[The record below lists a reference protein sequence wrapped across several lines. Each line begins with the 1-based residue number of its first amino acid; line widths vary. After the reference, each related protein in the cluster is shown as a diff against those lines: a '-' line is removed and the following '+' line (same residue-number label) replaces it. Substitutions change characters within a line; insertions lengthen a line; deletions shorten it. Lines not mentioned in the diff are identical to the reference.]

1 MAEGV
6 IDGLEVVEID
16 EDQGQGLLGS
26 LLQGLLEPLLQQAAV
41 GQAGEG
47 VIEGEAAHHLL
58 PGRTFG
64 DIPGHPKMASGLVL
78 ALPCKVVTV
87 SMATR

>member
-16 EDQGQGLLGS
+16 EDQGRGLLGS

-47 VIEGEAAHHLL
+47 
-58 PGRTFG
+58 
-64 DIPGHPKMASGLVL
+64 S
-78 ALPCKVVTV
+78 
-87 SMATR
+87 